1 MLTLFK
7 SIRLNQ
13 LYWKERAVSTMIL
26 ATYIIGNLIE
36 YFSGKLTNDS
46 PFFWIIAIAISTT
59 VLVLSYT
66 SQHRLTTI
74 FFKISLIY
82 VNFQVA
88 YVYGNSTS
96 GSKDIESFYLMS
108 AYIVFVVLSQVAD
121 SKREIILYTVL
132 EVLFLVFFAYIF
144 IENSPIILQT
154 IQLLMLGVV
163 LVGNLIIV
171 FQRLKLTQVEGATNI
186 QFKAL
191 TENARDVQSIINED
205 LNYVYVN
212 PTILD
217 VTGYHPNELI
227 KDNFL
232 KYIVAED
239 RPLVTTSLLGLR
251 EELENKQSIEY
262 RTITKSGRTIW
273 LESILSSFKNNQNE
287 DSKMIFVET
296 RNIEDR
302 KQQELA
308 IKQQLKIE
316 ELLIR
321 HSNNFI
327 NTDRKSIPN
336 TINSSIAEAGKILD
350 TKSILIYRLIGKLSD
365 DFRCTNQWYASIL
378 DQAET
383 TCNLVVKINHDLL
396 IFLNSLKGEQA
407 AKGSIVDQIIL
418 KNLGILVETKNSN
431 NQYYILPLQNGN
443 SVNGLVLFVFG
454 GNTSSAQSNFF
465 ALIGNMMANAFTR
478 LRTETRLQEE
488 QLTNESILRALPD
501 WLYTINKD
509 GIFTGSNN
517 YSTLDTYLPDFG
529 LEGRP
534 LFDVLP
540 NHLAVKFN
548 NALDEVVNSGFT
560 ASFEYDDNSIQSG
573 KSFKAIIAPFK
584 TNEYL
589 IIIRDITELKTAQH
603 ELESKAVKLKQSNKE
618 LEEFAYVV
626 SHDMKQPIRTI
637 VSYLSL
643 LKRRHTKELSAE
655 ALEFIQYSIEGA
667 NKMSDLIRDILQ
679 YSKLEQQ
686 ISNVKEVDLNRVV
699 GKVIN
704 GLKDFITT
712 GNATVHIDQLPT
724 VNGNE
729 TMLNELFQNLIEN
742 GIKYNKSEKKY
753 VSLTVADKGQYWAFE
768 VKDNGIGFD
777 EQYAHQIFKI
787 FKRLHGD
794 EEFQGTGIGLSICHK
809 VVENHGG
816 KIWAHSKIGEGS
828 TFHFT
833 LPKN

>member
-1 MLTLFK
+1 
-7 SIRLNQ
+7 
-13 LYWKERAVSTMIL
+13 MIL

-603 ELESKAVKLKQSNKE
+603 ELESKAIKLKQSNKE

-777 EQYAHQIFKI
+777 EQYAQQIFKI

-816 KIWAHSKIGEGS
+816 KIWAHSQIGEGS

>member
-327 NTDRKSIPN
+327 NTDRKSIPD

-365 DFRCTNQWYASIL
+365 DFKCTNQWYASIL

-603 ELESKAVKLKQSNKE
+603 ELESKAIKLKQSNKE

-712 GNATVHIDQLPT
+712 GNATVHIGQLPT

-777 EQYAHQIFKI
+777 EQYAQQIFKI

>member
-603 ELESKAVKLKQSNKE
+603 ELESKAIKLKQSNKE

-712 GNATVHIDQLPT
+712 GNATVHIGQLPT

-777 EQYAHQIFKI
+777 EQYAQQIFKI

>member
-1 MLTLFK
+1 LLTLFK

>member
-603 ELESKAVKLKQSNKE
+603 ELESKAIKLKQSNKE

-777 EQYAHQIFKI
+777 EQYAQQIFKI

-816 KIWAHSKIGEGS
+816 KIWAHSQIGEGS

>member
-1 MLTLFK
+1 
-7 SIRLNQ
+7 
-13 LYWKERAVSTMIL
+13 
-26 ATYIIGNLIE
+26 
-36 YFSGKLTNDS
+36 
-46 PFFWIIAIAISTT
+46 
-59 VLVLSYT
+59 
-66 SQHRLTTI
+66 
-74 FFKISLIY
+74 
-82 VNFQVA
+82 
-88 YVYGNSTS
+88 
-96 GSKDIESFYLMS
+96 
-108 AYIVFVVLSQVAD
+108 
-121 SKREIILYTVL
+121 
-132 EVLFLVFFAYIF
+132 
-144 IENSPIILQT
+144 
-154 IQLLMLGVV
+154 MLGVV

-618 LEEFAYVV
+618 LEEFA
-626 SHDMKQPIRTI
+626 
-637 VSYLSL
+637 
-643 LKRRHTKELSAE
+643 
-655 ALEFIQYSIEGA
+655 
-667 NKMSDLIRDILQ
+667 
-679 YSKLEQQ
+679 
-686 ISNVKEVDLNRVV
+686 
-699 GKVIN
+699 
-704 GLKDFITT
+704 
-712 GNATVHIDQLPT
+712 
-724 VNGNE
+724 
-729 TMLNELFQNLIEN
+729 
-742 GIKYNKSEKKY
+742 
-753 VSLTVADKGQYWAFE
+753 
-768 VKDNGIGFD
+768 
-777 EQYAHQIFKI
+777 
-787 FKRLHGD
+787 
-794 EEFQGTGIGLSICHK
+794 
-809 VVENHGG
+809 
-816 KIWAHSKIGEGS
+816 
-828 TFHFT
+828 
-833 LPKN
+833 

>member
-1 MLTLFK
+1 
-7 SIRLNQ
+7 
-13 LYWKERAVSTMIL
+13 MIL

-534 LFDVLP
+534 LYDVLP

-603 ELESKAVKLKQSNKE
+603 ELESKAIKLKQSNKE

-777 EQYAHQIFKI
+777 EQYAQQIFKI

>member
-59 VLVLSYT
+59 VLILSYT

-327 NTDRKSIPN
+327 NTDRKSIPD

-365 DFRCTNQWYASIL
+365 DFKCTNQWYASIL

-603 ELESKAVKLKQSNKE
+603 ELESKAIKLKQSNKE

-712 GNATVHIDQLPT
+712 GNATVHIGQLPT

-777 EQYAHQIFKI
+777 EQYAQQIFKI

>member
-59 VLVLSYT
+59 VLILSYT

-327 NTDRKSIPN
+327 NTDRKSIPD

-603 ELESKAVKLKQSNKE
+603 ELESKAIKLKQSNKE

-712 GNATVHIDQLPT
+712 GNATVHIGQLPT

-777 EQYAHQIFKI
+777 EQYAQQIFKI

>member
-59 VLVLSYT
+59 VLILSYT

-132 EVLFLVFFAYIF
+132 EVIFLVFFAYIF

-777 EQYAHQIFKI
+777 EQYAQQIFKI

>member
-729 TMLNELFQNLIEN
+729 TMLTELFQNLIEN

-777 EQYAHQIFKI
+777 EQYAQQIFKI

>member
-1 MLTLFK
+1 
-7 SIRLNQ
+7 
-13 LYWKERAVSTMIL
+13 MIL

-232 KYIVAED
+232 KYVVAED

-603 ELESKAVKLKQSNKE
+603 ELESKAIKLKQSNKE

-777 EQYAHQIFKI
+777 EQYAQQIFKI

>member
-1 MLTLFK
+1 
-7 SIRLNQ
+7 
-13 LYWKERAVSTMIL
+13 
-26 ATYIIGNLIE
+26 
-36 YFSGKLTNDS
+36 
-46 PFFWIIAIAISTT
+46 
-59 VLVLSYT
+59 
-66 SQHRLTTI
+66 
-74 FFKISLIY
+74 

-350 TKSILIYRLIGKLSD
+350 TKSILI
-365 DFRCTNQWYASIL
+365 
-378 DQAET
+378 
-383 TCNLVVKINHDLL
+383 V
-396 IFLNSLKGEQA
+396 
-407 AKGSIVDQIIL
+407 
-418 KNLGILVETKNSN
+418 
-431 NQYYILPLQNGN
+431 
-443 SVNGLVLFVFG
+443 
-454 GNTSSAQSNFF
+454 
-465 ALIGNMMANAFTR
+465 
-478 LRTETRLQEE
+478 
-488 QLTNESILRALPD
+488 
-501 WLYTINKD
+501 
-509 GIFTGSNN
+509 
-517 YSTLDTYLPDFG
+517 
-529 LEGRP
+529 
-534 LFDVLP
+534 
-540 NHLAVKFN
+540 
-548 NALDEVVNSGFT
+548 
-560 ASFEYDDNSIQSG
+560 
-573 KSFKAIIAPFK
+573 
-584 TNEYL
+584 
-589 IIIRDITELKTAQH
+589 
-603 ELESKAVKLKQSNKE
+603 
-618 LEEFAYVV
+618 
-626 SHDMKQPIRTI
+626 
-637 VSYLSL
+637 
-643 LKRRHTKELSAE
+643 
-655 ALEFIQYSIEGA
+655 
-667 NKMSDLIRDILQ
+667 
-679 YSKLEQQ
+679 
-686 ISNVKEVDLNRVV
+686 
-699 GKVIN
+699 
-704 GLKDFITT
+704 
-712 GNATVHIDQLPT
+712 
-724 VNGNE
+724 
-729 TMLNELFQNLIEN
+729 
-742 GIKYNKSEKKY
+742 
-753 VSLTVADKGQYWAFE
+753 
-768 VKDNGIGFD
+768 
-777 EQYAHQIFKI
+777 
-787 FKRLHGD
+787 
-794 EEFQGTGIGLSICHK
+794 
-809 VVENHGG
+809 
-816 KIWAHSKIGEGS
+816 
-828 TFHFT
+828 
-833 LPKN
+833 

>member
-1 MLTLFK
+1 
-7 SIRLNQ
+7 
-13 LYWKERAVSTMIL
+13 MIL

-777 EQYAHQIFKI
+777 EQYAQQIFKI

>member
-1 MLTLFK
+1 
-7 SIRLNQ
+7 
-13 LYWKERAVSTMIL
+13 MIL

>member
-1 MLTLFK
+1 
-7 SIRLNQ
+7 
-13 LYWKERAVSTMIL
+13 MIL

-603 ELESKAVKLKQSNKE
+603 ELESKAIKLKQSNKE

-777 EQYAHQIFKI
+777 EQYAQQIFKI

>member
-1 MLTLFK
+1 LLTLFK

-603 ELESKAVKLKQSNKE
+603 ELESKAIKLKQSNKE

-777 EQYAHQIFKI
+777 EQYAQQIFKI

>member
-46 PFFWIIAIAISTT
+46 PFSWIIAIAISTT
-59 VLVLSYT
+59 VLILSYT

-108 AYIVFVVLSQVAD
+108 AYIVFVVLSQFAD

-777 EQYAHQIFKI
+777 EQYAQQIFKI

>member
-777 EQYAHQIFKI
+777 EQYAQQIFKI

>member
-1 MLTLFK
+1 LLTLFK

-777 EQYAHQIFKI
+777 EQYAQQIFKI

>member
-1 MLTLFK
+1 
-7 SIRLNQ
+7 
-13 LYWKERAVSTMIL
+13 
-26 ATYIIGNLIE
+26 
-36 YFSGKLTNDS
+36 
-46 PFFWIIAIAISTT
+46 
-59 VLVLSYT
+59 
-66 SQHRLTTI
+66 
-74 FFKISLIY
+74 

-232 KYIVAED
+232 KYVVAED

-603 ELESKAVKLKQSNKE
+603 ELESKAIKLKQSNKE

-712 GNATVHIDQLPT
+712 GNATVHIGQLPT

-777 EQYAHQIFKI
+777 EQYAQQIFKI

>member
-1 MLTLFK
+1 LL
-7 SIRLNQ
+7 LNQ
-13 LYWKERAVSTMIL
+13 RYWKERIVSAL
-26 ATYIIGNLIE
+26 VFSTYAIGNIIE
-36 YFSGKLTNDS
+36 FYSGKLTDD
-46 PFFWIIAIAISTT
+46 PALLWIMALVISGSTFIVSFT
-59 VLVLSYT
+59 RLHKYT
-66 SQHRLTTI
+66 NI
-74 FFKISLIY
+74 FFKVLLTY

-88 YVYGNSTS
+88 YVYGRSTL
-96 GSKDIESFYLMS
+96 GPKDTESFYLMTI
-108 AYIVFVVLSQVAD
+108 YVVFVVVSQVAD
-121 SKREIILYTVL
+121 TKRELVFYTVL
-132 EVLFLVFFAYIF
+132 ELAMLFGIVQYYIDQA
-144 IENSPIILQT
+144 PLLTQT
-154 IQLLMLGVV
+154 IQILMLGFVV
-163 LVGNLIIV
+163 VGNLIIG

-239 RPLVTTSLLGLR
+239 RPLVTTSLLSFR
-251 EELENKQSIEY
+251 EELDNKQSIEY
-262 RTITKSGRTIW
+262 RTITKSGKTIW

-308 IKQQLKIE
+308 IQKQLKIE

-321 HSNNFI
+321 HSSNFI
-327 NTDRKSIPN
+327 NTERKSIPD
-336 TINSSIAEAGKILD
+336 TINASIAEAGKILD
-350 TKSILIYRLIGKLSD
+350 TKAILIYRLIGKLSD
-365 DFRCTNQWYASIL
+365 DFRCTNQWYATL
-378 DQAET
+378 LEQTET
-383 TCNLVVKINHDLL
+383 TYNPLVKINHDLL

-407 AKGSIVDQIIL
+407 AKGSLVSKTVL
-418 KNLGILVETKNSN
+418 KNLGILAETNTN
-431 NQYYILPLQNGN
+431 DDQYYILPLQSGN

-454 GNTSSAQSNFF
+454 ENTNAAQSNFF
-465 ALIGNMMANAFTR
+465 GLIGNMMANAFTR

-501 WLYTINKD
+501 WLYTVNKD

-517 YSTLDTYLPDFG
+517 HSTLDPYLPDFG
-529 LEGRP
+529 LEGRT

-540 NHLAVKFN
+540 DHLAVKFN

-560 ASFEYDDNSIQSG
+560 ASFEYDDNSIHSG

-589 IIIRDITELKTAQH
+589 VIIRDITELKTAQH
-603 ELESKAVKLKQSNKE
+603 ELESKAIKLEQSNKE

-643 LKRRHTKELSAE
+643 LKRRHTEGLSAE

-686 ISNVKEVDLNRVV
+686 ISNVKEVDLNRIA
-699 GKVIN
+699 GKVTN

-729 TMLNELFQNLIEN
+729 TMLTELFQNLIEN
-742 GIKYNKSEKKY
+742 GIKYNKSEKKN

-777 EQYAHQIFKI
+777 EQYAQQIFKI

-809 VVENHGG
+809 VVEKHGG
-816 KIWAHSKIGEGS
+816 KIWAHSTIGEGS

>member
-1 MLTLFK
+1 LLTLFK

-603 ELESKAVKLKQSNKE
+603 ELESKAIKLKQSNKE

-712 GNATVHIDQLPT
+712 GNASVHIGQLPT

-777 EQYAHQIFKI
+777 EQYAQQIFKI

>member
-132 EVLFLVFFAYIF
+132 EVLFLVFFDYIF

-603 ELESKAVKLKQSNKE
+603 ELESKAIKLKQSNKE

-777 EQYAHQIFKI
+777 EQYAQQIFKI

>member
-1 MLTLFK
+1 
-7 SIRLNQ
+7 
-13 LYWKERAVSTMIL
+13 MIL

-603 ELESKAVKLKQSNKE
+603 ELESKAIKLKQSNKE

-712 GNATVHIDQLPT
+712 GNATVHIGQLPT

-777 EQYAHQIFKI
+777 EQYAQQIFKI

>member
-1 MLTLFK
+1 LLTLFK

-548 NALDEVVNSGFT
+548 NALDEVVNSGLT

-777 EQYAHQIFKI
+777 EQYAQQIFKI

>member
-603 ELESKAVKLKQSNKE
+603 ELESKAIKLKQSNKE

-712 GNATVHIDQLPT
+712 GNASVHIGQLPT

-777 EQYAHQIFKI
+777 EQYAQQIFKI

>member
-1 MLTLFK
+1 M
-7 SIRLNQ
+7 
-13 LYWKERAVSTMIL
+13 
-26 ATYIIGNLIE
+26 
-36 YFSGKLTNDS
+36 
-46 PFFWIIAIAISTT
+46 
-59 VLVLSYT
+59 
-66 SQHRLTTI
+66 
-74 FFKISLIY
+74 
-82 VNFQVA
+82 
-88 YVYGNSTS
+88 
-96 GSKDIESFYLMS
+96 
-108 AYIVFVVLSQVAD
+108 
-121 SKREIILYTVL
+121 
-132 EVLFLVFFAYIF
+132 VFFAYIF

-777 EQYAHQIFKI
+777 EQYAQQIFKI

-833 LPKN
+833 LSKN

>member
-296 RNIEDR
+296 RYIEDR

-729 TMLNELFQNLIEN
+729 TMLTELFQNLIEN

-777 EQYAHQIFKI
+777 EQYAQQIFKI

>member
-232 KYIVAED
+232 KYVVAED

-603 ELESKAVKLKQSNKE
+603 ELESKAIKLKQSNKE

-777 EQYAHQIFKI
+777 EQYAQQIFKI

>member
-1 MLTLFK
+1 LLTLFK

-46 PFFWIIAIAISTT
+46 PFSWIIAIAISTT
-59 VLVLSYT
+59 VLILSYT

-108 AYIVFVVLSQVAD
+108 AYIVFVVLSQFAD

-777 EQYAHQIFKI
+777 EQYAQQIFKI

>member
-603 ELESKAVKLKQSNKE
+603 ELESKAIKLKQSNKE

-777 EQYAHQIFKI
+777 EQYAQQIFKI

>member
-1 MLTLFK
+1 
-7 SIRLNQ
+7 
-13 LYWKERAVSTMIL
+13 
-26 ATYIIGNLIE
+26 
-36 YFSGKLTNDS
+36 
-46 PFFWIIAIAISTT
+46 
-59 VLVLSYT
+59 
-66 SQHRLTTI
+66 
-74 FFKISLIY
+74 
-82 VNFQVA
+82 
-88 YVYGNSTS
+88 
-96 GSKDIESFYLMS
+96 
-108 AYIVFVVLSQVAD
+108 
-121 SKREIILYTVL
+121 
-132 EVLFLVFFAYIF
+132 
-144 IENSPIILQT
+144 
-154 IQLLMLGVV
+154 MLGVV

-777 EQYAHQIFKI
+777 EQYAQQIFKI

-833 LPKN
+833 LSKN

>member
-1 MLTLFK
+1 
-7 SIRLNQ
+7 
-13 LYWKERAVSTMIL
+13 MIL

-232 KYIVAED
+232 KYVVAED

-603 ELESKAVKLKQSNKE
+603 ELESKAIKLKQSNKE

-712 GNATVHIDQLPT
+712 GNATVHIGQLPT

-777 EQYAHQIFKI
+777 EQYAQQIFKI